1 MRFKLILSGVAALSA
16 LTAVP
21 SLAAA
26 QDYPTKP
33 ITIIVP
39 FPAGGTLDN
48 LTRSL
53 AQKMS
58 DDFKQPV
65 IIDNKPG
72 AGTVIGTEIVARA
85 APDGYTL
92 GMVANSFA
100 INPSLYDNLRYDTV
114 KDFTPVSWV
123 AYTPHLLVANPDVP
137 VKSLADV
144 IATAKSKP
152 GELSF
157 ASFGAGTSPH
167 IAIER
172 LKSEAKIDVLHI
184 PYKGQAPA
192 LNDLLGGHVDM
203 MFANT
208 PDVLPHVKSGKLRA
222 IALAN
227 DARLESIPDVP
238 TFKEAG
244 VDNMN
249 SNSWYGVIVPSG
261 TPAPIVEQLS
271 AEFVRIVNLPEIR
284 ERLLAQGLEPAG
296 TTSAEFA
303 EYLKSEMEM
312 AATVVKASGA
322 SVQ

>member
-1 MRFKLILSGVAALSA
+1 MRFKLILSGVAVLSA

-21 SLAAA
+21 SLATA
-26 QDYPTKP
+26 QEYPTKP

-100 INPSLYDNLRYDTV
+100 INPSLYDKLRYDTV

-123 AYTPHLLVANPDVP
+123 AYTPHLLVVNPDVP

-172 LKSEAKIDVLHI
+172 LKAEAKIDVLHI

-227 DARLESIPDVP
+227 DTRLESIPDVP

-261 TPAPIVEQLS
+261 TPAPIVEKLS

-312 AATVVKASGA
+312 AAKVVKASGA

>member
-123 AYTPHLLVANPDVP
+123 AYTPHLLVANPNVP

-172 LKSEAKIDVLHI
+172 LKAEAKIDVLHI

-261 TPAPIVEQLS
+261 TPAPIVEKLS

-312 AATVVKASGA
+312 AAKVVKASGA
-322 SVQ
+322 SAQ

>member
-26 QDYPTKP
+26 PDYPTKP

-123 AYTPHLLVANPDVP
+123 AYTPHLLVANPNVP

-144 IATAKSKP
+144 IATAKTKP

-261 TPAPIVEQLS
+261 TPAPIVEKLS

>member
-312 AATVVKASGA
+312 AAKVVKASGA

>member
-1 MRFKLILSGVAALSA
+1 MRFKMILSGVAALSA

-21 SLAAA
+21 SLALA
-26 QDYPTKP
+26 QEYPAKP
-33 ITIIVP
+33 ITIVVP

-58 DDFKQPV
+58 EDFKQPV

-114 KDFTPVSWV
+114 KDFIPVSRV

-144 IATAKSKP
+144 IAAAKAKP

-227 DARLESIPDVP
+227 DTRLESIPDVE

-249 SNSWYGVIVPSG
+249 SNSWYGVVVPAG
-261 TPAPIVEQLS
+261 TPAPIVEKLS

-303 EYLKSEMEM
+303 QYLKSEMEM
-312 AATVVKASGA
+312 AATIVKASGA
-322 SVQ
+322 TLQ

>member
-1 MRFKLILSGVAALSA
+1 MRFKLILSGVAVLSA

-21 SLAAA
+21 SLATA
-26 QDYPTKP
+26 QEYPTKP

-123 AYTPHLLVANPDVP
+123 AYTPHLLVVNPDVP

-172 LKSEAKIDVLHI
+172 LKAEAKIDVLHI

-227 DARLESIPDVP
+227 DTRLESIPDVP

-261 TPAPIVEQLS
+261 TPAPIVEKLS

-312 AATVVKASGA
+312 AAKVVKASGA

>member
-1 MRFKLILSGVAALSA
+1 MRFKLILSGVAVLSA

-21 SLAAA
+21 SLVSA
-26 QDYPTKP
+26 QEYPTKP

-123 AYTPHLLVANPDVP
+123 AYTPHLLVANPDVS

-172 LKSEAKIDVLHI
+172 LKAEAKIDVLHI

-227 DARLESIPDVP
+227 DTRLESIPEVP
-238 TFKEAG
+238 TFKGAG

-261 TPAPIVEQLS
+261 TPASIVEKLS

-312 AATVVKASGA
+312 AAKVVKASGA

>member
-261 TPAPIVEQLS
+261 TPAPIVDQLS

>member
-1 MRFKLILSGVAALSA
+1 MRFKLILSGVAVLSA

-21 SLAAA
+21 SLATA
-26 QDYPTKP
+26 QEYPTKP
-33 ITIIVP
+33 ITIMVP

-172 LKSEAKIDVLHI
+172 LKAEAKIDVLHI

-227 DARLESIPDVP
+227 DTRLESIPEVP

-244 VDNMN
+244 VGNMN

-261 TPAPIVEQLS
+261 TPAPIVEKLS

-303 EYLKSEMEM
+303 EYLKSEMEV
-312 AATVVKASGA
+312 AAKVVKASGA

>member
-261 TPAPIVEQLS
+261 TPAPIVEKLS

-303 EYLKSEMEM
+303 EYLKSEIEM

>member
-244 VDNMN
+244 LDNMN

-261 TPAPIVEQLS
+261 TPAPIVEKLS

>member
-1 MRFKLILSGVAALSA
+1 MRFKLILSGVAVLSA

-21 SLAAA
+21 SLATA
-26 QDYPTKP
+26 QEYPTKP

-100 INPSLYDNLRYDTV
+100 INPSLYDKLRYDTV

-123 AYTPHLLVANPDVP
+123 AYTPQLLVANPDVP

-172 LKSEAKIDVLHI
+172 LKAEAKIDVLHI

-227 DARLESIPDVP
+227 DTRLESIPEVP

-244 VDNMN
+244 VDSMN

-261 TPAPIVEQLS
+261 TPAPIVEKLS

-312 AATVVKASGA
+312 AAKVVKASGA

>member
-1 MRFKLILSGVAALSA
+1 MRFKLILSGVAVLSA
-16 LTAVP
+16 LTAVS
-21 SLAAA
+21 SLASA
-26 QDYPTKP
+26 QEYPTKP

-100 INPSLYDNLRYDTV
+100 INPSLYDKLRYDTV

-172 LKSEAKIDVLHI
+172 LKAEAKIDVLHI
-184 PYKGQAPA
+184 PYKGQAPT

-227 DARLESIPDVP
+227 DTRLESIPDVP

-261 TPAPIVEQLS
+261 TPAPIVEKLS

-312 AATVVKASGA
+312 AAKVVKASGA

>member
-123 AYTPHLLVANPDVP
+123 AYTPHLLVANPNVP

-227 DARLESIPDVP
+227 DTRLESIPDVP

-261 TPAPIVEQLS
+261 TPAPIVEKLS

>member
-172 LKSEAKIDVLHI
+172 LRSEAKIDVLHI

-261 TPAPIVEQLS
+261 TPAPIVEKLS

>member
-261 TPAPIVEQLS
+261 TPAPIVEKLS

>member
-1 MRFKLILSGVAALSA
+1 MRFKLILSGVAVLSA

-21 SLAAA
+21 SLATA
-26 QDYPTKP
+26 QEYPTKP

-261 TPAPIVEQLS
+261 TPAPIVEKLS

-312 AATVVKASGA
+312 AAKVVKASGA

>member
-1 MRFKLILSGVAALSA
+1 MRFKLILSGVAVLSA

-26 QDYPTKP
+26 QEYPTKP

-227 DARLESIPDVP
+227 DTRLESISDVP

-312 AATVVKASGA
+312 AAKVVKASGA

>member
-1 MRFKLILSGVAALSA
+1 MRFKLILSGVAVLSA

-21 SLAAA
+21 SLATA
-26 QDYPTKP
+26 QEYPTKP

-172 LKSEAKIDVLHI
+172 LKAEAKIDVLHI

-227 DARLESIPDVP
+227 DTRLESIPEVP
-238 TFKEAG
+238 TFKGAG

-261 TPAPIVEQLS
+261 TPASIVEKLS

-312 AATVVKASGA
+312 AAKVVKASGA

>member
-1 MRFKLILSGVAALSA
+1 MRFKLILSGVAVLSA

-26 QDYPTKP
+26 QEYPTKP

-144 IATAKSKP
+144 IATAKTKP

-261 TPAPIVEQLS
+261 TPAPIVEKLS

-312 AATVVKASGA
+312 AAKVVKASGA
-322 SVQ
+322 SAQ

>member
-144 IATAKSKP
+144 IATAKTKP

-261 TPAPIVEQLS
+261 TPAPIVEKLS

>member
-123 AYTPHLLVANPDVP
+123 AYTPHLLVANPNVP

-144 IATAKSKP
+144 IATAKTKP

>member
-1 MRFKLILSGVAALSA
+1 MRFKMILSGVAALSA
-16 LTAVP
+16 LTVVP

-26 QDYPTKP
+26 QEYPGKP

-58 DDFKQPV
+58 EDFKQPV

-85 APDGYTL
+85 APDGYTM

-114 KDFTPVSWV
+114 KDFIPVSRV
-123 AYTPHLLVANPDVP
+123 AYTPHLLVANPDVS

-144 IATAKSKP
+144 IAAAKAKP

-227 DARLESIPDVP
+227 DTRLESIPDVE

-249 SNSWYGVIVPSG
+249 SNSWYGVVVPAG
-261 TPAPIVEQLS
+261 TPAPIVEKLS

-322 SVQ
+322 TLQ

>member
-244 VDNMN
+244 LDNMN

-261 TPAPIVEQLS
+261 TPAPIVEKLS
-271 AEFVRIVNLPEIR
+271 AEFVRIVNLHEIR

>member
-21 SLAAA
+21 SFAAA

-261 TPAPIVEQLS
+261 TPAPIVEKLS

>member
-123 AYTPHLLVANPDVP
+123 AYTPHLLVANPNVP

-261 TPAPIVEQLS
+261 TPAPIVDQLS

>member
-261 TPAPIVEQLS
+261 TPAPIVEKLS

-312 AATVVKASGA
+312 AAKVVKASGA
-322 SVQ
+322 SAQ

>member
-1 MRFKLILSGVAALSA
+1 MRFKLILSGVAVLSA

-21 SLAAA
+21 LLATA
-26 QDYPTKP
+26 QEYPTKP

-100 INPSLYDNLRYDTV
+100 INPSLYDKLRYDTV

-172 LKSEAKIDVLHI
+172 LKAEAKIDVLHI

-227 DARLESIPDVP
+227 DTRLESIPEVP

-261 TPAPIVEQLS
+261 TPAPIVEKLS

-312 AATVVKASGA
+312 AAKVVKASGA

>member
-1 MRFKLILSGVAALSA
+1 MRFKLILSGVAVLSA

-21 SLAAA
+21 SLATA
-26 QDYPTKP
+26 QEYPTKP

-100 INPSLYDNLRYDTV
+100 INPSLYDKLRYDTV

-172 LKSEAKIDVLHI
+172 LKAEAKIDVLHI

-227 DARLESIPDVP
+227 DTRLESIPEVP

-261 TPAPIVEQLS
+261 TPAPIVEKLS

-284 ERLLAQGLEPAG
+284 QRLLAQGLEPAG

-312 AATVVKASGA
+312 AAKVVKASGA

>member
-1 MRFKLILSGVAALSA
+1 MRFKLILSGVAVLSA

-21 SLAAA
+21 SLATA
-26 QDYPTKP
+26 QEYPTKP

-172 LKSEAKIDVLHI
+172 LKAEAKIDVLHI

-227 DARLESIPDVP
+227 DTRLESIPEVP
-238 TFKEAG
+238 TFKGAG

-261 TPAPIVEQLS
+261 TPASIVEKLS

-296 TTSAEFA
+296 KTSAEFA
-303 EYLKSEMEM
+303 EYLKSEMET
-312 AATVVKASGA
+312 AAKVVKASGA

>member
-123 AYTPHLLVANPDVP
+123 AYTPHLLVANPNVP

-144 IATAKSKP
+144 IATAKTKP

-261 TPAPIVEQLS
+261 TPAPIVEKLS

>member
-123 AYTPHLLVANPDVP
+123 AYTPHLLVANPNVP

-172 LKSEAKIDVLHI
+172 LKAEAKIDVLHI

-227 DARLESIPDVP
+227 DNRLESIPEVP

-261 TPAPIVEQLS
+261 TPAPIVEKLS

-312 AATVVKASGA
+312 AAKVVKASGA
-322 SVQ
+322 SAQ

>member
-1 MRFKLILSGVAALSA
+1 MRFKLILSGVAVLSA

-21 SLAAA
+21 SLATA
-26 QDYPTKP
+26 QEYPTKP

-100 INPSLYDNLRYDTV
+100 INPSLYDKLRYDTV

-172 LKSEAKIDVLHI
+172 LKAEAKIDVLHI

-227 DARLESIPDVP
+227 DTRLESIPEVP

-261 TPAPIVEQLS
+261 TPALIVEKLS

-284 ERLLAQGLEPAG
+284 QRLLAQGLEPAG

-312 AATVVKASGA
+312 AAKVVKASGA

>member
-1 MRFKLILSGVAALSA
+1 MRFKLILSGVAVLSA

-21 SLAAA
+21 SLATA
-26 QDYPTKP
+26 QEYPTKP

-100 INPSLYDNLRYDTV
+100 INPSLYNNLRYDTV

-172 LKSEAKIDVLHI
+172 LKAEAKIDVLHI

-227 DARLESIPDVP
+227 DTRLESIPEVP
-238 TFKEAG
+238 TFKGAG

-261 TPAPIVEQLS
+261 TPASIVEKLS

-303 EYLKSEMEM
+303 EYLKSEMET
-312 AATVVKASGA
+312 AAKVVKASGA

>member
-144 IATAKSKP
+144 IATAKSEP

-261 TPAPIVEQLS
+261 TPAPIVEKLS

>member
-123 AYTPHLLVANPDVP
+123 AYTPHLLVANPNVP

-312 AATVVKASGA
+312 AAKVVKASGA

>member
-227 DARLESIPDVP
+227 DTRLESIPDVP

-261 TPAPIVEQLS
+261 TPAPIVEKLS